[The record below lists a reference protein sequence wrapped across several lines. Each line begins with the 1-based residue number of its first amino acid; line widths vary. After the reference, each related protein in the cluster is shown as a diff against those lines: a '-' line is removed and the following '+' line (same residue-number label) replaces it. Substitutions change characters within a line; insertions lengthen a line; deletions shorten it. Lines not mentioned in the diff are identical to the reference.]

1 MICKDKVY
9 VSTNITIPIT
19 FTGVLTSDI
28 SDLYVKFVNRSDP
41 TIHKAYLYST
51 GGITI
56 VGDEI
61 SVVVD
66 KVDITTAGMYDIY
79 MKRTDQ
85 SGNELGVVPCPSMVQ
100 FHQML

>member
-1 MICKDKVY
+1 MTCKDKVY

-28 SDLYVKFVNRSDP
+28 ADLYVKFVNQSDP
-41 TIHKAYLYST
+41 TIYKSYLYST

-56 VGDEI
+56 VGEEI
-61 SVVVD
+61 NVIVD
-66 KVDITTAGMYDIY
+66 KVDITTPGMYDIY

-85 SGNELGVVPCPSMVQ
+85 AGNELGVVPCPAWVH
-100 FHQML
+100 FNQML